1 VVDGGNNQTT
11 KQRKIVRELG
21 AARAIVSTMFLAA
34 AALAACDAPGPP
46 DVAAVTLSPPVNRES
61 HGAFFP
67 IGAGTFHVA
76 LSCGNCHGDDAT
88 FATFTCTS
96 CHAHDGAAAA
106 ARHTFITGYQWDSTA
121 CRKCHPAGQEADI
134 SPGDHTAKYFPIAT
148 GSHAKAA
155 CADCHPFATTSKTF
169 TCTNCHAD
177 DETQQRAHATTPSY
191 RFDSFACYGCHP
203 KG

>member
-1 VVDGGNNQTT
+1 MFTMRVVTVLATT
-11 KQRKIVRELG
+11 
-21 AARAIVSTMFLAA
+21 
-34 AALAACDAPGPP
+34 LAACDAPAPTDG
-46 DVAAVTLSPPVNRES
+46 AALTTSPPVNRES
-61 HGAFFP
+61 HGSFFP

-76 LSCGNCHGDDAT
+76 LSCNNCHGDDAT

-96 CHAHDGAAAA
+96 CHAHDRDAAA
-106 ARHTFITGYQWDSTA
+106 ARHTFITTGYQWDSNA
-121 CRKCHPAGQEADI
+121 CLKCHPTGQEAAI
-134 SPGDHTAKYFPIAT
+134 SPEDHSAKYFPIAM

-177 DETQQRAHATTPSY
+177 NDALKLPHATTPSY